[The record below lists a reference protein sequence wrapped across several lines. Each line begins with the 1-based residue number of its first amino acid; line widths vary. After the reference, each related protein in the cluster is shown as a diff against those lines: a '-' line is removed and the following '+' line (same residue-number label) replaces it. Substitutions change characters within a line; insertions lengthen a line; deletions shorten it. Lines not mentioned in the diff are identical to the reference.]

1 MSLSLDVEGLI
12 SRLSGPLDPADRS
25 AFRHAAESAL
35 AASECW
41 GEGLAYRVV
50 TDLWR
55 SYFHP
60 PPNMYVGQPLHGQK
74 HRNKLINAPPLGR
87 SNRSDEL

>member
-50 TDLWR
+50 TELWR
-55 SYFHP
+55 GYFHP
-60 PPNMYVGQPLHGQK
+60 PPDMLHGKTSQ
-74 HRNKLINAPPLGR
+74 RPRWSKLVNQPPIAR
-87 SNRSDEL
+87 SNRREL